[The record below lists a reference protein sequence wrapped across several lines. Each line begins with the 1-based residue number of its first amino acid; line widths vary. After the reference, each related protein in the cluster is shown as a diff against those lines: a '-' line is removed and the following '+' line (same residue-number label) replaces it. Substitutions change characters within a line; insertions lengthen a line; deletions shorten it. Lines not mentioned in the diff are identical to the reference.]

1 MTYDI
6 CEPGL
11 IYGDEIWEVK
21 GGSEITDR
29 IQKTFF
35 FERFSRIPRK
45 TAKGAAEW

>member
-35 FERFSRIPRK
+35 
-45 TAKGAAEW
+45 